1 MKSVP
6 NSLRTWFAIHFL
18 VDILFALPLLFY
30 PVWFLNLFGFTITET
45 LTARLVGAA
54 LIGIGG
60 TSLLLN
66 KKGLET
72 YNALLSLKIIW
83 SISAIIGIILT
94 ILESSQKS
102 LYLFLL
108 IFILFSSIW
117 VYYKIRIKF

>member
-6 NSLRTWFAIHFL
+6 SSLRIWFKIHFL
-18 VDILFALPLLFY
+18 VDILFAFPLLFF
-30 PVWFLNLFGFTITET
+30 PVWFLNLFGFIIIET
-45 LTARLVGAA
+45 LTPRLVGAA

-66 KKGLET
+66 KKGPET
-72 YNALLSLKIIW
+72 YNTLLSLKILW

-94 ILESSQKS
+94 LLESAQKS

-108 IFILFSSIW
+108 IFIIFSSIW
-117 VYYKIRIKF
+117 IYYKIRIKS